1 MSAGH
6 RTLIDD
12 CFVHDGQRMRHD
24 DVLALLAERLGP
36 VTGLTSVPV
45 IGAKGRIVAQPVTAP
60 GPVPRSDNA
69 AVDGYAFAHAAYL
82 ENLGRLPVAGRIA
95 AGATA
100 PEPVPPGHCARIFTG
115 APMPAGT
122 DTVAM
127 QEDCTIL
134 GDGAIEVPEGLKP
147 GANRRRAGEDFMAG
161 DPVVRAGQTLRPQ
174 DLAALAATGHGAVT
188 VRERLRIAIL
198 STGDEIVQPGTKASA
213 AQVHDANRPMLLA
226 LCDQAGLAVTD
237 LGHVGDDA
245 NVLRKTLT
253 QAVADHDLIITS
265 GGASLGEEDHMLA
278 VLDDLGKRHLWQI
291 AIKPGRPMMFGQIG
305 DTVILGLPGNPVAV
319 LVCFLLYARAVIG
332 HMAGAAVTPPVG
344 YTLPAAF
351 AIARKKTGRREF
363 LRGWT
368 EIDSKT
374 GVLQAQK
381 FPRDGSGLVSGLQA
395 AHGLIDL
402 PEDVD
407 AVAPGDPVRFIPF
420 SEMGISPD
428 RGSNG

>member
-6 RTLIDD
+6 RTLVDD

-24 DVLALLAERLGP
+24 NVLGLLAERLGP
-36 VTGLTSVPV
+36 LTGVETVPV
-45 IGAKGRIVAQPVTAP
+45 IGAEGRIAAEPVVSP

-82 ENLGRLPVAGRIA
+82 ESPGRLPVAGRIA

-134 GDGAIEVPEGLKP
+134 SDGAIAIPEGLKP

-161 DPVVRAGQTLRPQ
+161 DAVVRAGQTLRPQ
-174 DLAALAATGHGAVT
+174 DLAALAATGHGVAT
-188 VRERLRIAIL
+188 VRKRLRIAIL
-198 STGDEIVQPGTKASA
+198 STGDEIVPPGAKANA

-226 LCDQAGLAVTD
+226 LASKAAVTVTD

-245 NVLRKTLT
+245 DALRDVL
-253 QAVADHDLIITS
+253 AGAAANHDLIITS
-265 GGASLGEEDHMLA
+265 GGASLGEEDHMLT
-278 VLDDLGKRHLWQI
+278 VLEGLGKRHLWQI

-305 DTVILGLPGNPVAV
+305 DTVVLGLPGNPVAV
-319 LVCFLLYARAVIG
+319 LVCFLLYARTVIG
-332 HMAGAAVTPPVG
+332 HLAGATVTPPVA

-351 AIARKKTGRREF
+351 AIASKKTGRREF

-368 EIDSKT
+368 EIDART
-374 GVLQAQK
+374 GLLQAKK

-407 AVAPGDPVRFIPF
+407 AVAPGDPVRFMPF
-420 SEMGISPD
+420 SEMGLMPGW
-428 RGSNG
+428 GSDG

>member
-1 MSAGH
+1 MNAGH

-24 DVLALLAERLGP
+24 DVLALLAERLEP
-36 VTGLTSVPV
+36 VTGLTTVPV
-45 IGAKGRIVAQPVTAP
+45 IGAEGRIVAEPVTAP

-69 AVDGYAFAHAAYL
+69 AVDGYAFAHADYL
-82 ENLGRLPVAGRIA
+82 DNPGRLPVAGRIT
-95 AGATA
+95 AGTA
-100 PEPVPPGHCARIFTG
+100 LPDELPPGHCARIFTG

-127 QEDCTIL
+127 QEDCAVL
-134 GDGAIEVPEGLKP
+134 GDGAIAIPDGLKA

-161 DPVVRAGQTLRPQ
+161 DPVVRAGQMLRPQ
-174 DLAALAATGHGAVT
+174 DLAALAATGHGLVT
-188 VRERLRIAIL
+188 VRERLRIAVL
-198 STGDEIVQPGTKASA
+198 STGDEIVQPGTMANA

-226 LCDQAGLAVTD
+226 MASQAATLVTD

-245 NVLRKTLT
+245 DALRDVLAK
-253 QAVADHDLIITS
+253 AAAGHDLIITS
-265 GGASLGEEDHMLA
+265 GGASLGDEDHMLA

-305 DTVILGLPGNPVAV
+305 DTVVLGLPGNPVAV
-319 LVCFLLYARAVIG
+319 LVCFALYARAIIG
-332 HMAGAAVTPPVG
+332 QLAGATVTPPVA

-368 EIDSKT
+368 GIDAET
-374 GVLQAQK
+374 GVLRVYK

-395 AHGLIDL
+395 AQGLIDL
-402 PEDVD
+402 PEDID

-420 SEMGISPD
+420 SEMGLMPGWSGD
-428 RGSNG
+428 G